1 MSNSIRKIM
10 IVDDDIDILTL
21 FTELLTIEGY
31 QVESFD
37 DPRLALKE
45 FEARNDEYMLI
56 ISDIRMPHLSGIDLI
71 KRFAVIN
78 NQIPVILMTAF
89 DISEK
94 DIEEINLQEF
104 LTKPINIK
112 KLVTIV
118 KRFAHNEESKKGD

>member
-1 MSNSIRKIM
+1 MSNPVQKIM

-21 FTELLTIEGY
+21 FSELLTIEGY
-31 QVESFD
+31 QVESFN

-45 FEARNDEYMLI
+45 FETRNNHYMLI

-71 KRFAVIN
+71 KRFARIN
-78 NQIPVILMTAF
+78 NQIPVIMMTAF

-104 LTKPINIK
+104 LTKPINMK
-112 KLVTIV
+112 KLITIV
-118 KRFAHNEESKKGD
+118 NRFAHK

>member
-21 FTELLTIEGY
+21 FSEVLTIEGY
-31 QVESFD
+31 QVESFN

-45 FEARNDEYMLI
+45 FKSRNDEYMLI

-71 KRFAVIN
+71 KRFASIN
-78 NQIPVILMTAF
+78 NQIPVVMMTAF

-94 DIEEINLQEF
+94 DIEEINFKEF
-104 LTKPINIK
+104 LTKPINLK
-112 KLVTIV
+112 KLIIIV
-118 KRFAHNEESKKGD
+118 NRFVRKRTEQKE